1 MCIPSHVLSEEP
13 VYNFSCCTHTVG
25 NFVLFSKKNR
35 KEKMGWRGKERGKAM
50 NMFLSSCHTNTYSD
64 TVMFRKGTIDVFG
77 LREGHQK
84 QRDHNLNSLCDC
96 FNWKTEH
103 VPPS

>member
-1 MCIPSHVLSEEP
+1 
-13 VYNFSCCTHTVG
+13 
-25 NFVLFSKKNR
+25 
-35 KEKMGWRGKERGKAM
+35 MGWRGKERGKAM